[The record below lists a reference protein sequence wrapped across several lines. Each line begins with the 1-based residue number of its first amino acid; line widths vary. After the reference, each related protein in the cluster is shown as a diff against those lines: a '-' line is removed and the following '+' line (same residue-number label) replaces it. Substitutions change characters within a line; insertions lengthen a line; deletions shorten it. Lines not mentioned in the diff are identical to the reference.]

1 MADDIKVALDDSRKI
16 AQHEAVKEEVRS
28 EVNAEISLNANQLTE
43 ADQAK
48 AKAVAANLKDKAI
61 REVVGTE
68 NEIERA
74 RGVARVSQVVDY
86 VFYLAYG
93 IITLE
98 IVLELLGA
106 RESSGFKQFIDTVSA
121 PLLAPFRGLMADP
134 SRGPF
139 RLMLSYIIALV
150 VYLLL
155 HLAVNGALRLMV
167 HKKTEV

>member
-16 AQHEAVKEEVRS
+16 AQHESVKEEVRS
-28 EVNAEISLNANQLTE
+28 EVNAEIALNANQLTE

-48 AKAVAANLKDKAI
+48 ARAVATSLKDKAI
-61 REVVGTE
+61 REVAGTE
-68 NEIERA
+68 VEIERA
-74 RGVARVSQVVDY
+74 RGVARISQVVDY

-93 IITLE
+93 IIALE
-98 IVLELLGA
+98 IILELLGA
-106 RESSGFKQFIDTVSA
+106 RENSGFKQFIDTVSA

-139 RLMLSYIIALV
+139 QLMLSYIIALV

-155 HLAVNGALRLMV
+155 HLAVNGALRIMV